1 MLQNLREAFIG
12 TTGKVMLA
20 VILLLLAGTGL
31 NYTITPQPFLAK
43 VDGDEV
49 SEQRVN
55 FAFRQLAQQVAA
67 QFGDQALSSE
77 PFLRQVRAEAVNR
90 VVTEVA
96 LSSHLTDDGY
106 AISDTQVARSI
117 TSNPEFQTDG
127 EFDEDLYTRILAS
140 ARLSKT
146 LYEANERER
155 LLIGQLSNNL
165 AASAF
170 VTPEE
175 FRRVIE
181 LTYEQR
187 EVEYAVLPPETFLE
201 GVVVGD
207 DEVASWYESN
217 PTRYQTP
224 AEATVDYVQ
233 VDSALARERIEIE
246 DAQLR
251 AHYEKTRDFYKTPE
265 QRRARQ
271 VLLRTNEDEAA
282 AREQAIGL
290 VARLRAGEPFE
301 DIARTYSQDGG
312 SARQG
317 GDLGWLSPN
326 DYPDAAVDAAIFSQV
341 ANQVSD
347 VVESD
352 FGLHIIQV
360 TDIRSGDIEPFEAVV
375 EDVRQDYLDEQLAA
389 ELFALEEALA
399 DQLFESDTLEQIA
412 EALGIQIQTVESLNE
427 GAPGPFGPSPDVSET
442 VFGLERLEVGEVSEP
457 ISLSGDRTILLR
469 VSARSDAGRQPL
481 EAVAKEIAEELR
493 QQAAADVAAE
503 RGAQLAAALSAAPE
517 AEFEP
522 LLADSGA
529 TYTATRAV
537 GRNDAEAPAA
547 LVAAVFAADV
557 PDDGVHVGS
566 VSAPGVGFVVYRISD
581 VIPGSPGDI
590 TQQQI
595 EAVRAQFARRLGT
608 SDMLALQQSV
618 LDDTSIEIG
627 TALDSQGVGL

>member
-12 TTGKVMLA
+12 TAGKVMLA

-31 NYTITPQPFLAK
+31 NYTITPRSFVAK
-43 VDGDEV
+43 VDGDEIPL
-49 SEQRVN
+49 RNVN
-55 FAFRQLAQQVAA
+55 LVYRQIAA
-67 QFGDQALSSE
+67 QFGNQNLPPE
-77 PFLRQVRAEAVNR
+77 FLRQIQAEAVNR
-90 VVTEVA
+90 VVTEIA
-96 LSSHLTDDGY
+96 LSNHLAGTGY
-106 AISDTQVARSI
+106 AVSDTQIARRI
-117 TSNPEFQTDG
+117 REVPDFQADG
-127 EFDEDLYTRILAS
+127 TFDNQLYRSVLAQNSLSPS
-140 ARLSKT
+140 AF
-146 LYEANERER
+146 EADERQR
-155 LLIGQLSNNL
+155 MLIGQISENL

-181 LTYEQR
+181 LTDEQR
-187 EVEYAVLPPETFLE
+187 KVEYAVLPPESFLE
-201 GVVVGD
+201 DVVIGD

-224 AEATVDYVQ
+224 AKASVDYVQ
-233 VDSALARERIEIE
+233 VDQELARERIEIE

-251 AHYEKTRDFYKTPE
+251 ARYEETKSLYETPE

-271 VLLRTNEDEAA
+271 VLLRTNEDAAA

-317 GDLGWLSPN
+317 GDLGWLSPK

-341 ANQVSD
+341 VNQVSD

-360 TDIRSGDIEPFEAVV
+360 TEIRSGEIEPFETVV
-375 EDVRQDYLDEQLAA
+375 EDVRQDYLNEKLSG

-412 EALGIQIQTVESLNE
+412 EALGIQIQTVASLNE
-427 GAPGPFGPSPDVSET
+427 GAPGPFGPSTDIDEAL
-442 VFGLERLEVGEVSEP
+442 FGLGRLEPGEVSEP

-469 VSARSDAGRQPL
+469 VGERTDAGRQPL
-481 EAVAKEIAEELR
+481 EAVAKEITEELR
-493 QQAAADVAAE
+493 QQAASDVAAE
-503 RGAQLAAALSAAPE
+503 RGAQLAAVLTAAPE

-537 GRNDAEAPAA
+537 GRNDADAPAA
-547 LVAAVFAADV
+547 LVAAVFSADV
-557 PDDGVHVGS
+557 PDDSVHVGS

-595 EAVRAQFARRLGT
+595 EAARAQFARRLGT
-608 SDMLALQQSV
+608 SDMLALQQGV
-618 LDDTSIEIG
+618 IDNTSIEIG
-627 TALDSQGVGL
+627 TALDSQGVGF

>member
-31 NYTITPQPFLAK
+31 NYTITPRSFVAK
-43 VDGDEV
+43 VDGDEIPL
-49 SEQRVN
+49 RNVN
-55 FAFRQLAQQVAA
+55 LVYRQIAA
-67 QFGDQALSSE
+67 QFGNQNLPPE
-77 PFLRQVRAEAVNR
+77 FLRQIQAEAVNR

-96 LSSHLTDDGY
+96 LSNHLANTGY
-106 AISDTQVARSI
+106 AVSDTQIARRI
-117 TSNPEFQTDG
+117 REVPDFQTDG
-127 EFDEDLYTRILAS
+127 AFDSQLYRSVLAQNS
-140 ARLSKT
+140 LSPST
-146 LYEANERER
+146 FEADERQR
-155 LLIGQLSNNL
+155 MLIGQISENL

-181 LTYEQR
+181 LTNEQR
-187 EVEYAVLPPETFLE
+187 EVEYAVLPPELFLE
-201 GVVVGD
+201 GVVIGD

-224 AEATVDYVQ
+224 AQASIDYVQ
-233 VDSALARERIEIE
+233 VDQNLARERIEIE

-251 AHYEKTRDFYKTPE
+251 ARYEETKNLYETPE

-271 VLLRTNEDEAA
+271 VLLRTNEDAAA

-317 GDLGWLSPN
+317 GDLGWLSPG
-326 DYPDAAVDAAIFSQV
+326 DYPAGSVDAAIFSQV
-341 ANQVSD
+341 TNQVSD

-360 TDIRSGDIEPFEAVV
+360 TDIRSGEIEPFEAVV
-375 EDVRQDYLDEQLAA
+375 EDVRRDYLDEQLGA

-412 EALGIQIQTVESLNE
+412 EALGVQIQSVASLNE
-427 GAPGPFGPSPDVSET
+427 GAPGPFGPSTDIDEA
-442 VFGLERLEVGEVSEP
+442 VFGLERLEPGALSEP
-457 ISLSGDRTILLR
+457 ISLTGDRTILLR
-469 VSARSDAGRQPL
+469 VSERSDAGRQPL

-493 QQAAADVAAE
+493 QQAASDVAAE

-529 TYTATRAV
+529 TYTAARAV
-537 GRNDAEAPAA
+537 GRADAEAPAA

-557 PDDGVHVGS
+557 PDDGMHVGS
-566 VSAPGVGFVVYRISD
+566 VSAPGAGFIVYRISD

-595 EAVRAQFARRLGT
+595 EAARSQFARRLGT
-608 SDMLALQQSV
+608 SDMLALQQGV
-618 LDDTSIEIG
+618 IDDTSIEIG

>member
-12 TTGKVMLA
+12 TAGKVVLA

-31 NYTITPQPFLAK
+31 NYTITPRSFVAK
-43 VDGDEV
+43 VDGDEIPL
-49 SEQRVN
+49 RNVN
-55 FAFRQLAQQVAA
+55 LVYRQIAA
-67 QFGDQALSSE
+67 QFGNQNLPPE
-77 PFLRQVRAEAVNR
+77 FLRQIQAEAVNR

-96 LSSHLTDDGY
+96 LSNHLADTGY
-106 AISDTQVARSI
+106 AVSDEQIARRI
-117 TSNPEFQTDG
+117 REVPDFQTDG
-127 EFDEDLYTRILAS
+127 AFDGDLYRRVLAQNSLSPS
-140 ARLSKT
+140 AF
-146 LYEANERER
+146 EADERQR
-155 LLIGQLSNNL
+155 MLIGQISENL
-165 AASAF
+165 AASSF

-181 LTYEQR
+181 LTNEQR
-187 EVEYAVLPPETFLE
+187 EVEYAVLPPELFLE
-201 GVVVGD
+201 GVVIGD
-207 DEVASWYESN
+207 DEIASWYESN

-224 AEATVDYVQ
+224 AQATIDYVQ
-233 VDSALARERIEIE
+233 VDRELARERIEIE

-251 AHYEKTRDFYKTPE
+251 AYYDKTKDLYQTPE

-271 VLLRTNEDEAA
+271 VLLRTNEDAAA
-282 AREQAIGL
+282 AREQAVGL

-317 GDLGWLSPN
+317 GDLGWLSPG
-326 DYPDAAVDAAIFSQV
+326 DYPASAVDAAIFSQV

-360 TDIRSGDIEPFEAVV
+360 TEIRSGETEPFEAVV
-375 EDVRQDYLDEQLAA
+375 EDVRQGYLDEQVAA
-389 ELFALEEALA
+389 QLLALEEELA

-412 EALGIQIQTVESLNE
+412 EALGVQVQTVASLSE
-427 GAPGPFGPSPDVSET
+427 GAPGPFGPSADINEA
-442 VFGLERLEVGEVSEP
+442 VFGLERLEPGALSET
-457 ISLSGDRTILLR
+457 ISLPDDRTILLR
-469 VSARSDAGRQPL
+469 VRERSEAGRQPL
-481 EAVAKEIAEELR
+481 EAVAKEIGEELR
-493 QQAAADVAAE
+493 QQAASDVAAE

-517 AEFEP
+517 AAFEP

-529 TYTATRAV
+529 TYTASRPV
-537 GRNDAEAPAA
+537 GRADAEAPAA

-557 PDDGVHVGS
+557 PDDDVHVGS
-566 VSAPGVGFVVYRISD
+566 VSAPGAGFIVYRISD
-581 VIPGSPGDI
+581 VIPGSPGEI

-595 EAVRAQFARRLGT
+595 EAARAQFARRLGT
-608 SDMLALQQSV
+608 SDMLALQQRV

-627 TALDSQGVGL
+627 TALDTPGAGF

>member
-31 NYTITPQPFLAK
+31 NYTITPRSFVAK
-43 VDGDEV
+43 VDGDEIPL
-49 SEQRVN
+49 RNVN
-55 FAFRQLAQQVAA
+55 LVYRQIAS
-67 QFGDQALSSE
+67 QFGNQNLPPE
-77 PFLRQVRAEAVNR
+77 FLRQIQAEAVNR

-96 LSSHLTDDGY
+96 LSNHLSGAGY
-106 AISDTQVARSI
+106 AVSDTQIARRI
-117 TSNPEFQTDG
+117 REVPDFQTDG
-127 EFDEDLYTRILAS
+127 AFDSQLYRSVLAQNSLSPS
-140 ARLSKT
+140 AF
-146 LYEANERER
+146 EADERQR
-155 LLIGQLSNNL
+155 MLIGQISENL
-165 AASAF
+165 AASSF

-181 LTYEQR
+181 LTNEQR
-187 EVEYAVLPPETFLE
+187 ELEYAMLPPELFLD

-224 AEATVDYVQ
+224 AKASFDYVQ
-233 VDSALARERIEIE
+233 VDQELARERIEIE

-251 AHYEKTRDFYKTPE
+251 ARYEETKSLYETPE

-271 VLLRTNEDEAA
+271 VLLRTNEDAA
-282 AREQAIGL
+282 GAREQAIGL

-317 GDLGWLSPN
+317 GDLGWLSPG
-326 DYPDAAVDAAIFSQV
+326 DYPAASVDAAVFSQV
-341 ANQVSD
+341 TNQVSD

-360 TDIRSGDIEPFEAVV
+360 TEIRSGEIEPFEAVV
-375 EDVRQDYLDEQLAA
+375 EDVRQDYLNEKLSE

-412 EALGIQIQTVESLNE
+412 EALGVQIQSVASVNE
-427 GAPGPFGPSPDVSET
+427 GEPSPLGPSPDIDEA
-442 VFGLERLEVGEVSEP
+442 VFGLERLEPGEVSEP
-457 ISLSGDRTILLR
+457 ISLSGDRTVLLR
-469 VSARSDAGRQPL
+469 VSSRSDAGRQPL
-481 EAVAKEIAEELR
+481 EAVAAEITEELR
-493 QQAAADVAAE
+493 QQAASDVAAE
-503 RGAQLAAALSAAPE
+503 RGAQLAAALTASPE
-517 AEFEP
+517 AEFET

-529 TYTATRAV
+529 NYTATRAV

-566 VSAPGVGFVVYRISD
+566 VSAPGVGFVVYRITD

-608 SDMLALQQSV
+608 SDMLALQQGV
-618 LDDTSIEIG
+618 LDDTSVEVG
-627 TALDSQGVGL
+627 TALDSQGAGF